1 MSKPRVFRL
10 LGVAFLAASMSGL
23 QPPPAALSDFTY
35 YADIN
40 SSATTNCT
48 PTSTGCTGV
57 CTTPT
62 CGTQVT
68 PCHTIQQAINIAN
81 CNIGSNTALE
91 ADVLVAAGKYPERI
105 FIYPNIHLIGA
116 GRDVTTI
123 DAKGLNRSAVIM
135 ASGAGFG
142 FNRPKVDFSISGF
155 RIIHGSGDRI
165 TLTDGG
171 GNSIYNMAGGG
182 MLLYGDG
189 TGWPLVT
196 DCRIEDNTLGNFTG
210 LAAPDWMGAGIYIA
224 LGAPVI
230 SGNIIQRNTTTPPS
244 IPSTD
249 VTALGWGAGIYSLNF
264 DCRPL
269 ITHNIIRNNVTVA
282 EAGDGGGMYVNGSN
296 GTVVSNNLVVANSA
310 SDGGGG
316 VYIYSAGV
324 SAYNNVVM
332 GNVGGIFGGGF
343 NVGVQSLYANVTNN
357 TIVGNV
363 LSVQGQAPFP
373 VGGGVYSGFIV
384 PQNPPL
390 VHLTNNLIA
399 RNDATSD
406 GNGGGLYS
414 FNAFPTTDHND
425 FFGDLGDNGSGDLG
439 PNEIRGDYSDADVI
453 GSDGNVSLNPV
464 FTNAPVFWD
473 RTNAVG
479 TSSTA
484 VIYDRAL
491 YAVGNRIEYNDDGVS
506 RLITVITSGSGSTGT
521 LTFTPALAYM
531 VCSNA
536 VNAVCLTSAD
546 CLSPGTCGTAKTQ
559 ANRVLANWG
568 SSTSV
573 SEDLRLTGSSPLR
586 DSGTNT
592 PLFGTV
598 PSTDFDDLPRP
609 TDGDQNGSAI
619 IDIGAFEFRVPDS
632 DGDGVEDSS
641 DCAPLVNSAWMV
653 PDQVPNPLAIS
664 GGQVL
669 SWLRIPQSNVYNVY
683 SGTVTIPFTYSPACL
698 VPEVPGLFTSVNVGP
713 APGVGTAFYYLVGG
727 VNACGS
733 GPLHFDPTVY
743 PSVLCTAQNRDSDTD
758 GRLDLNDNCPTL
770 PNPVQEDPDHD
781 TVGSVCDN
789 CPAVYNPDQGDPD
802 ADGYGSACDNC
813 PSLYNPTQLDT
824 NSNGI
829 GDNCEDADADTYP
842 LTVDCNDNN
851 AAIHPGATEVCNGY
865 DDNCVNGIDEGGGA
879 LCTDTN
885 VCTQDVCAGLSGCQH
900 PPVSDG
906 TLCSD
911 GNACT
916 QTDTCQAGVC
926 TGANPVVCTAP
937 DDCHNPGT
945 CNAGTGIC
953 STPLVRPDG
962 TLCSDGNACT
972 QTDTCLSGVC
982 TGANPVVCTAPDD
995 CHDTGT
1001 CDPGTGTCLNP
1012 PVKADGTLC
1021 SDGNLCTQTD
1031 TCLSGVCTGANPVV
1045 CTAPDDCHDPGT
1057 CDPGT
1062 GVCSTPPVK
1071 PDGTLCSDGNA
1082 CTQTDTCLS
1091 GVCEAGDLRD
1101 SDADGHPDSLC
1112 GGDDCNDTNPLVW
1125 HAPVEVTNLAVTTEL
1140 PTSLS
1145 WNSQAV
1151 TAGSE
1156 TTYDLVSG
1164 GMTSAP
1170 GMNFPAS
1177 TCLLSADPA
1186 TAYSDGRPTPSI
1198 GYGFWYLARARNSC
1212 GVSTYGTVTRDTTI
1226 PPCP

>member
-1 MSKPRVFRL
+1 MAIVLESRLGPITGRVPRL
-10 LGVAFLAASMSGL
+10 LGFAFLAVCVAGL
-23 QPPPAALSDFTY
+23 QPPAAALSDFTF

-48 PTSTGCTGV
+48 PTSTGCTGL
-57 CTTPT
+57 CITPT
-62 CGTQVT
+62 CGTVST

-105 FIYPNIHLIGA
+105 FIYPSLHLFGA

-135 ASGAGFG
+135 AGGGGYG
-142 FNRPKVDFSISGF
+142 FNRPRVDFSISGF

-165 TLTDGG
+165 ALTDGG
-171 GNSIYNMAGGG
+171 GNTIYNMAGGG

-210 LAAPDWMGAGIYIA
+210 LEAPDWMGAGIYIA

-230 SGNIIQRNTTTPPS
+230 SGNIIQRNTTTPP
-244 IPSTD
+244 D
-249 VTALGWGAGIYSLNF
+249 LGGQDTALGWGAGIYSLNF

-282 EAGDGGGMYVNGSN
+282 QEGDGGGMYVNGSA
-296 GTVVSNNLVVANSA
+296 GTVLSNNLVVANSA
-310 SDGGGG
+310 SVQGGGIQLYG
-316 VYIYSAGV
+316 AGT

-343 NVGVQSLYANVTNN
+343 NVGAQSLYANVTSN

-363 LSVQGQAPFP
+363 LSVQARAPFP
-373 VGGGVYSGFIV
+373 AGGGVYSGFIMS
-384 PQNPPL
+384 QQANPL

-399 RNDATSD
+399 QNDVTSD
-406 GNGGGLYS
+406 GTGGGLYS
-414 FNAFPTTDHND
+414 YNAFPTNDHND
-425 FFGDLGDNGSGDLG
+425 FFGDLGDNGSGVLG
-439 PNEIRGDYSDADVI
+439 PNEIRGDYTDADVI
-453 GSDGNVSLNPV
+453 GSNGNVSLNPV

-484 VIYDRAL
+484 VVYESSR

-506 RLITVITSGSGSTGT
+506 RQITSINGTSDT

-573 SEDLRLTGSSPLR
+573 SEDLRLTISSPLR

-609 TDGDQNGSAI
+609 ADGDQNGSAI
-619 IDIGAFEFRVPDS
+619 TDIGAFEFRVRDS
-632 DGDGVEDSS
+632 DGDGLPDGE

-664 GGQVL
+664 SGQVL

-683 SGTVTIPFTYSPACL
+683 SGTVTSPFTYSPACL
-698 VPEVPGLFTSVNVGP
+698 VPEVPGLSTSVNVGP

-733 GPLHFDPTVY
+733 GPLHFDPTVQ
-743 PSVLCTAQNRDSDTD
+743 PSVACAAQNRDGD
-758 GRLDLNDNCPTL
+758 GDGVLDLNDTCPAL
-770 PNPVQEDPDHD
+770 SNPGQEDPEHD

-789 CPAVYNPDQGDPD
+789 CPAAYNRDQGDPD
-802 ADGYGSACDNC
+802 ADGSGSACDNC
-813 PSLYNPTQLDT
+813 PGLYNPAQLDA

-829 GDNCEDADADTYP
+829 GDDCEDADGDTYV

-851 AAIHPGATEVCNGY
+851 AAIHPGAAEACNGY
-865 DDNCVNGIDEGGGA
+865 DDNCANGIDEGGDA

-911 GNACT
+911 GN
-916 QTDTCQAGVC
+916 V
-926 TGANPVVCTAP
+926 
-937 DDCHNPGT
+937 
-945 CNAGTGIC
+945 
-953 STPLVRPDG
+953 
-962 TLCSDGNACT
+962 
-972 QTDTCLSGVC
+972 
-982 TGANPVVCTAPDD
+982 
-995 CHDTGT
+995 
-1001 CDPGTGTCLNP
+1001 
-1012 PVKADGTLC
+1012 
-1021 SDGNLCTQTD
+1021 
-1031 TCLSGVCTGANPVV
+1031 
-1045 CTAPDDCHDPGT
+1045 
-1057 CDPGT
+1057 
-1062 GVCSTPPVK
+1062 
-1071 PDGTLCSDGNA
+1071 

-1091 GVCEAGDLRD
+1091 GVCEAGEPRD
-1101 SDADGHPDSLC
+1101 SDEDGHPDSLC

-1125 HAPVEVTNLAVTTEL
+1125 RAPNEVMNLAVTTEF
-1140 PTSLS
+1140 PASLS
-1145 WNSQAV
+1145 WDSQAA
-1151 TAGSE
+1151 TSGSE

-1164 GMTSAP
+1164 GVTPVP
-1170 GMNFPAS
+1170 GMDFAAS
-1177 TCLLSADPA
+1177 ECLLSADPA
-1186 TAYSDGRPTPSI
+1186 TAYTDGRPTPSI

-1212 GVSTYGTVTRDTTI
+1212 GVCTYGAVTRDSSI